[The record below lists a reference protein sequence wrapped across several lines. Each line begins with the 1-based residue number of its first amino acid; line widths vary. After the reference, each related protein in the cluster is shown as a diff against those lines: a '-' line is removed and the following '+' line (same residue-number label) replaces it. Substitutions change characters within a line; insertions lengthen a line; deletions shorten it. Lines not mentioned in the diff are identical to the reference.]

1 MKNWNRQ
8 YRLAAGQAGKTG
20 FEIGSEER
28 PLHISFSCE
37 KADTDSSN
45 TAKVSIWNLNKEHI
59 AELNKKD
66 CAVSLRAGYNSVMP
80 LVFAGVITFA
90 KTKKDGGDMVTEV
103 ELVDNRIEIRDT
115 YVSLSY
121 QGSVNSKKI
130 INDIADAMGVTI
142 SFSYNAS
149 LDKNIPNGYSYIGL
163 AANALTK
170 ICKTNGLDWSINN
183 GVLQVKKPRDTM
195 SREVYVLSA
204 ETGLIGMPER
214 VQISNDEDK
223 EKYEYGYDVEY
234 LMNAAIDVDDFVY
247 LDSIYAK
254 GYFRVYSVSIDGDNY
269 EGSWSCKARLLEV
282 ENKK

>member
-8 YRLAAGQAGKTG
+8 YRLLVGYAGETG

-28 PLHISFSCE
+28 PLHVSFSCE

-66 CAVSLRAGYNSVMP
+66 CVISVRAGYGNVMP
-80 LVFAGVITFA
+80 LIFAGVVTFA
-90 KTKKDGGDMVTEV
+90 KMKNDGGDMVTEV

-115 YVSLSY
+115 YVSVSY
-121 QGSVNSKKI
+121 QGNVNSKKI
-130 INDIADAMGVTI
+130 INDIADAMGVVI
-142 SFSYNAS
+142 SFSYNAT
-149 LDKNIPNGYSYIGL
+149 LNKNIPDGYSYVGN

-170 ICKTNGLDWSINN
+170 ICKTNGLNWGINN
-183 GVLQVKKPRDTM
+183 GILQVKKPRDTM
-195 SREVYVLSA
+195 NREVYVLSA

-223 EKYEYGYDVEY
+223 NKYEYGYDVEY
-234 LMNAAIDVDDFVY
+234 LMNADIDVDDFVY

-254 GYFRVYSVSIDGDNY
+254 
-269 EGSWSCKARLLEV
+269 
-282 ENKK
+282 